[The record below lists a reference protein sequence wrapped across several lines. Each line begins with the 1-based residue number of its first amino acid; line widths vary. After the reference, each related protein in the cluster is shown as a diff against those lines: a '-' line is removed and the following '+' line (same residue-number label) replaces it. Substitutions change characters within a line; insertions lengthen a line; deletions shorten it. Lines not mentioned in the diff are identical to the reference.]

1 MKENAL
7 QQVESLPVASESAA
21 LMQVISRAASDPS
34 YDIDK
39 MERLF
44 KMHEAIIARDAE
56 KQFNI
61 AMAEVQA
68 KIRRVAPDLHNSQ
81 TKSNYASYAALDRV
95 LRPIYTDAGFA
106 LSFGTGEAPQDYVLV
121 ICHVTNSGHT
131 RKYQIPMPAD
141 GKGAKGGDVMTKTHA
156 TGSATQYGM
165 RYLLKMIFNVAIGI
179 DIDDDGNGADEV
191 EAITAD
197 QEIVLNDLL
206 AETKKD
212 KEKFL
217 QWFKVNNLQSL
228 PAKRYKEAMLMLNER
243 KRKIEEKAA
252 KNDPS

>member
-7 QQVESLPVASESAA
+7 QQVERLPVVSESAA
-21 LMQVISRAASDPS
+21 LMQVISRAASDPA

-44 KMHEAIIARDAE
+44 KMHEAIVARDAE
-56 KQFNI
+56 KQFNV

-68 KIRRVAPDLHNSQ
+68 KIRRVAPDLHNKQ
-81 TKSNYASYAALDRV
+81 TNSNYASYAALDRV

-106 LSFGTGEAPQDYVLV
+106 LSFGTGEPMQDVVMV
-121 ICHVTNSGHT
+121 ICYVTNSGHT

-165 RYLLKMIFNVAIGI
+165 RYLLKMIFNVAIGV
-179 DIDDDGNGADEV
+179 DIDDDGNRASGDGMDESVFADFESAIEALVDKSSAEV
-191 EAITAD
+191 
-197 QEIVLNDLL
+197 LW
-206 AETKKD
+206 KKIAKACSESGD
-212 KEKFL
+212 KEAYK
-217 QWFKVNNLQSL
+217 SL
-228 PAKRYKEAMLMLNER
+228 KE
-243 KRKIEEKAA
+243 KITEKG
-252 KNDPS
+252 KIL

>member
-1 MKENAL
+1 MNEKAL
-7 QQVESLPVASESAA
+7 QQVERLPVVSESAA
-21 LMQVISRAASDPS
+21 LMQVISRAASDPA

-179 DIDDDGNGADEV
+179 DVDDDGNRASGDGMSESVLADFES
-191 EAITAD
+191 AIDALVDKPSAEKLWKNIAAACSDAGD
-197 QEIVLNDLL
+197 QVAYKHLKGKI
-206 AETKKD
+206 TKKG
-212 KEKFL
+212 E
-217 QWFKVNNLQSL
+217 SL
-228 PAKRYKEAMLMLNER
+228 
-243 KRKIEEKAA
+243 
-252 KNDPS
+252 